1 MPIVELE
8 KSQRALVG
16 AAAKLYRE
24 NPLWPRKSLVVKM
37 VSRLNLTY
45 LGHGQEC
52 VVTESENHPNFVVAI
67 HCGGLSATEAK
78 LAYHSQ
84 RIMTVLFP
92 HNFPRFVAVFGKH
105 PEKEGSS
112 YGFSYREEIAG
123 KNPKGEGYAGLDKQS
138 TYPFKKVIQT
148 IEELDLPIE
157 FDRFKN
163 NYRLGPDNGVYYLD
177 TSFIYWIDCEG
188 ELDQRILLYMEEN
201 QYSKSD
207 ISVVGNSIERVKTLT
222 KQIWKPR

>member
-1 MPIVELE
+1 M
-8 KSQRALVG
+8 
-16 AAAKLYRE
+16 
-24 NPLWPRKSLVVKM
+24 
-37 VSRLNLTY
+37 
-45 LGHGQEC
+45 
-52 VVTESENHPNFVVAI
+52 
-67 HCGGLSATEAK
+67 
-78 LAYHSQ
+78 
-84 RIMTVLFP
+84 
-92 HNFPRFVAVFGKH
+92 
-105 PEKEGSS
+105 
-112 YGFSYREEIAG
+112 
-123 KNPKGEGYAGLDKQS
+123 
-138 TYPFKKVIQT
+138 